1 MTREARDRTAASLVR
16 LAASLSILTTVTLV
30 VILVSE
36 SIAFLRLPSPLT
48 LAPMIAGSLLVAG
61 LALAFALPVAL
72 VIAVYLSE
80 YCPPRVRFLLKTL
93 LDVIAGVPSVVYGF
107 VALSYVSPMLMT
119 TTSEIGVY
127 SALSGA
133 IVLSAMIIPFMAS
146 LCDDAIQAVPME
158 LRDAGR
164 ALGGTQIALVWH
176 VILPNALAGVG
187 AAAFLGI
194 ARALGETMIVLIA
207 CGLQPSLSF
216 DPRVAVETLSAFIGA
231 ALLSDAGATEAGAAQ
246 LFFVATV
253 LVIAT
258 FVLNSI
264 STRWRARYMRGSA

>member
-253 LVIAT
+253 LFIVT